1 MYELAQVIGEDM
13 AQEAID
19 AFAGRPCY
27 FSKKQT
33 ALQFPDQDSKEEY
46 IKNLFFKSGRSVEY
60 IADRIGLSVDRT
72 RKIINRN

>member
-13 AQEAID
+13 TQEAID
-19 AFAGRPCY
+19 AFAGRPYY

-33 ALQFPDQDSKEEY
+33 VMQFLDQDSKEEY

-72 RKIINRN
+72 RKIINKN